1 MLCHKMPLEII
12 DLMYYVRSIEFYERP
27 DYDFLRKLF
36 YRCLEREAIDSNLIY
51 DWNKLE
57 EVDFKV
63 YSGEPKIILREGPD
77 KNAIN
82 EAYMEASE
90 DREKEEEEE

>member
-36 YRCLEREAIDSNLIY
+36 YRCL
-51 DWNKLE
+51 
-57 EVDFKV
+57 
-63 YSGEPKIILREGPD
+63 
-77 KNAIN
+77 
-82 EAYMEASE
+82 
-90 DREKEEEEE
+90 